1 MVTFSVVVVFVCK
14 LAEVQLADILQIV
27 TPFLTEQVVI
37 LQSRETFGVVF
48 SLSFWVDFADVTL
61 LVEFAA
67 VTASVT
73 LVFSAC

>member
-1 MVTFSVVVVFVCK
+1 MVTFSVVVFVCK

-48 SLSFWVDFADVTL
+48 SLSCWVDFADVTL

>member
-1 MVTFSVVVVFVCK
+1 MVTFSVVVFVCK
-14 LAEVQLADILQIV
+14 LAEVQLADVLQIV
-27 TPFLTEQVVI
+27 MPFLTEQVVI
-37 LQSRETFGVVF
+37 LQSTFGVAF